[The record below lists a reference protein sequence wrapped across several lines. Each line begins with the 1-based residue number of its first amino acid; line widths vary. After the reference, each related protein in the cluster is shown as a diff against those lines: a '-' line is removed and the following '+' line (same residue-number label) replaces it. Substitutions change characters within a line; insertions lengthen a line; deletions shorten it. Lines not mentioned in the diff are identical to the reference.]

1 METVFQKKIA
11 NSTAHRPIRDEIS
24 GMVMNDASLL
34 TEIMEMA
41 LDLKNKNHHKACW
54 SLELVME
61 EDIKWLN
68 PYLATLCEK
77 LSDYKHEGAL
87 RSISKIVMFASIE
100 DSRHN
105 NFLTADMRQKMTEAC
120 FDWLIGNM
128 KVATKAYAMRA
139 LFYLGKKDDWIYP
152 ELKVILQQDFANH
165 SAAYKAAAKD
175 LLKKI
180 KV

>member
-1 METVFQKKIA
+1 METLFQKKIA
-11 NSTAHRPIRDEIS
+11 DSTAHRPIRDEIS
-24 GMVMNDASLL
+24 GMVMNDASLFP
-34 TEIMEMA
+34 EIMEMA

-61 EDIKWLN
+61 EDIKWLK
-68 PYLATLCEK
+68 PYLGIFCDTLQK
-77 LSDYKHEGAL
+77 YKHEGAM
-87 RSISKIVMFASIE
+87 RSISKIVMFASVE
-100 DSRHN
+100 DSRHSG
-105 NFLTADMRQKMTEAC
+105 FLTTDMRQKMTEAC

-152 ELKVILQQDFANH
+152 ELKVILEQDFANH

-175 LLKKI
+175 LLKKMKI
-180 KV
+180 